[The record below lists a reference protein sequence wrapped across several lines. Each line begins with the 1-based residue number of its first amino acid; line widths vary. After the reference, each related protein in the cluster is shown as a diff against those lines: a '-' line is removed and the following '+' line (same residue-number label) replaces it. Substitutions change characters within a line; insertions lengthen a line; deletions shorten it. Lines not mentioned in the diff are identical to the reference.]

1 MILFR
6 PKMVLRRKCWSPT
19 AGCTPLGTFPG
30 NTKVLAQVVTRWDTF
45 TYLEEQK
52 EVLSFQDM
60 DTTTIVYNSYY
71 QWVPLYLIF
80 LALLFY
86 LPR

>member
-1 MILFR
+1 
-6 PKMVLRRKCWSPT
+6 MVLRRKCWSPT
-19 AGCTPLGTFPG
+19 AGCTPHGTFPG